1 MLVIIL
7 VVFVTLVR
15 ATDYHDK
22 CELRPWLERCQSEE
36 VESDL
41 TDDRVH
47 TNDLIWDQE
56 AKMPLS
62 TLPSVRPKS
71 RVSQGDN
78 SQMILFRKNSF
89 VRRQSTRVQPTDVR
103 VCTTVCPNLK
113 YP

>member
-1 MLVIIL
+1 MLVIYL
-7 VVFVTLVR
+7 VIFVALVR
-15 ATDYHDK
+15 ATEYHEK
-22 CELRPWLERCQSEE
+22 CELRPWLELCQSEE
-36 VESDL
+36 VESDP

-47 TNDLIWDQE
+47 TNDRIWDQE

>member
-62 TLPSVRPKS
+62 TLTSVRPKS
-71 RVSQGDN
+71 RVSQGIF
-78 SQMILFRKNSF
+78 SQMI
-89 VRRQSTRVQPTDVR
+89 V
-103 VCTTVCPNLK
+103 
-113 YP
+113 